1 MTSINC
7 FSSASKIAEHKTT
20 ENKISES
27 RKSITWGKNAG
38 ALLFG
43 ALLIVCSLT
52 VGCTSDKPKP
62 VSSNEPIPVTQNP
75 TPNTMLSSNTPAPA
89 AQPAKPAAKKVVR
102 KRPATVTYADQ
113 TYGVTFEYPRKYGLE
128 TGNAATELIAS
139 SPLPMN
145 FVMPGGVALA
155 AVELPETA
163 FADTD
168 LSAAYFNVSVNKDVT
183 AEQCGEFAVPQPKTV
198 ASSEAMHATAQPV
211 STESASSKPALPE
224 TASTQTASTQ
234 AASTQSPST
243 QSASTEATP
252 TQSVPA
258 ANTAEQTAPASTAAA
273 APASAPATSSPASST
288 AVSSTP
294 ANSTPATSATATST
308 SKLMLGDLELQSAE
322 AVAGEGNRQS
332 DTKYFH
338 IFQNGGCYE
347 FALNVTTM
355 AHETEG
361 AMKHVDRDKVFGRLA
376 AIMATVKI
384 NTVAAPEVTASAPA
398 APAAPAT
405 PAQ

>member
-1 MTSINC
+1 MTRINR
-7 FSSASKIAEHKTT
+7 FSSVMKIATSR
-20 ENKISES
+20 NSES
-27 RKSITWGKNAG
+27 RKSIAWGKNAG

-62 VSSNEPIPVTQNP
+62 VSSNEQIPVTQNP
-75 TPNTMLSSNTPAPA
+75 TPNNILSSNTPAPL
-89 AQPAKPAAKKVVR
+89 AQPAKPAPKKIVK

-128 TGNAATELIAS
+128 TGNAATELVAS

-145 FVMPGGVALA
+145 FVMPGGTALA

-183 AEQCGEFAVPQPKTV
+183 AEQCREFAVPQPKEV
-198 ASSEAMHATAQPV
+198 ASSDAAQTAAQPV
-211 STESASSKPALPE
+211 STESASSKSVSSQPVSTE
-224 TASTQTASTQ
+224 VASTQTAP
-234 AASTQSPST
+234 A
-243 QSASTEATP
+243 QSA
-252 TQSVPA
+252 PA
-258 ANTAEQTAPASTAAA
+258 QNTAEQTAPASTTAATTN
-273 APASAPATSSPASST
+273 SAPATSAPATST
-288 AVSSTP
+288 VVSSTP
-294 ANSTPATSATATST
+294 TVSTPATSATATST

-347 FALNVTTM
+347 FALSVTTM
-355 AHETEG
+355 SHETEG
-361 AMKHVDRDKVFGRLA
+361 AMKHVDRDKVFNRLA
-376 AIMATVKI
+376 VIMATVKI
-384 NTVAAPEVTASAPA
+384 NPVAAAAPEVTASAPA
-398 APAAPAT
+398 TSTATPAT

>member
-1 MTSINC
+1 MTRINC
-7 FSSASKIAEHKTT
+7 FSSTSKIEV
-20 ENKISES
+20 NKISES
-27 RKSITWGKNAG
+27 RKSITWGKNSG

-52 VGCTSDKPKP
+52 VGCTKDQPKP
-62 VSSNEPIPVTQNP
+62 VSSNNQIPVTQNP
-75 TPNTMLSSNTPAPA
+75 TPNTVLSSNTPGPL
-89 AQPAKPAAKKVVR
+89 AQPAKPAPKKIVK

-128 TGNAATELIAS
+128 TGNAATELVAS

-183 AEQCGEFAVPQPKTV
+183 AEQCREFAVPMPKGV
-198 ASSEAMHATAQPV
+198 ASSEATQTAAQPV
-211 STESASSKPALPE
+211 SESVSKPVSTEPV
-224 TASTQTASTQ
+224 STQ
-234 AASTQSPST
+234 
-243 QSASTEATP
+243 ATP
-252 TQSVPA
+252 TQSAPA
-258 ANTAEQTAPASTAAA
+258 QGLAEQVAPASTTAATTTSD
-273 APASAPATSSPASST
+273 PVTSAPATST
-288 AVSSTP
+288 AVASTP
-294 ANSTPATSATATST
+294 AISNPSTSAAATST

-361 AMKHVDRDKVFGRLA
+361 AMKHVDRDKVFNRLA

-384 NTVAAPEVTASAPA
+384 NPIAAPEVTASAPA
-398 APAAPAT
+398 APATPATPAT

>member
-1 MTSINC
+1 MTRIHC
-7 FSSASKIAEHKTT
+7 FSSASKIA

-43 ALLIVCSLT
+43 ALLMVCSLT
-52 VGCTSDKPKP
+52 VGCTKDEPKP
-62 VSSNEPIPVTQNP
+62 VSSNNQIPVSQNP

-89 AQPAKPAAKKVVR
+89 ALPAKPAPKKIVK

-128 TGNAATELIAS
+128 TGNAATELVAS

-145 FVMPGGVALA
+145 FVVPGGVALA

-168 LSAAYFNVSVNKDVT
+168 LSAAYFNVSVNKEVT
-183 AEQCGEFAVPQPKTV
+183 AEQCGEFAVPQPKAV
-198 ASSEAMHATAQPV
+198 ASSDVAQTVVQPV
-211 STESASSKPALPE
+211 STESASSKSE
-224 TASTQTASTQ
+224 STEAASTQ
-234 AASTQSPST
+234 AAPVQSV
-243 QSASTEATP
+243 ATP
-252 TQSVPA
+252 NA
-258 ANTAEQTAPASTAAA
+258 AEQTAPALTPTVA
-273 APASAPATSSPASST
+273 ATSTLATPTSTPAAST

-294 ANSTPATSATATST
+294 AISAAATATST

-361 AMKHVDRDKVFGRLA
+361 AMKHVDRDKVFNRLA

-384 NTVAAPEVTASAPA
+384 NPVAAPEVTAN
-398 APAAPAT
+398 APAT
-405 PAQ
+405 PATPATPAQ

>member
-1 MTSINC
+1 MTRINC
-7 FSSASKIAEHKTT
+7 FSSASKIAERKIA
-20 ENKISES
+20 ENMIAVSKISES
-27 RKSITWGKNAG
+27 RKSITWGKNTG
-38 ALLFG
+38 ALVFA

-62 VSSNEPIPVTQNP
+62 VSSNTQIPPTQNP
-75 TPNTMLSSNTPAPA
+75 TPDAMISSNTPAPA
-89 AQPAKPAAKKVVR
+89 ALPVKPAPKKVVR

-128 TGNAATELIAS
+128 TGNAATELVAS

-145 FVMPGGVALA
+145 FVVPGGVALA

-183 AEQCGEFAVPQPKTV
+183 AEQCAEFAVPQPKAV
-198 ASSEAMHATAQPV
+198 ASSDATQTAAQSV
-211 STESASSKPALPE
+211 ATESASSKPAATE
-224 TASTQTASTQ
+224 AASTQTVSPQAATQ
-234 AASTQSPST
+234 AAPAQNTGDQT
-243 QSASTEATP
+243 AASTTAVAT
-252 TQSVPA
+252 T
-258 ANTAEQTAPASTAAA
+258 
-273 APASAPATSSPASST
+273 SAPATSAPATST

-294 ANSTPATSATATST
+294 TVSTPATSATATST
-308 SKLMLGDLELQSAE
+308 SKLLLGDLELQSAE

-361 AMKHVDRDKVFGRLA
+361 AMKHVDRDKVFNRLA

-384 NTVAAPEVTASAPA
+384 NPVATPEVTASAPAAAA

>member
-1 MTSINC
+1 MTRINC
-7 FSSASKIAEHKTT
+7 FSSARKIAVGKIAET
-20 ENKISES
+20 
-27 RKSITWGKNAG
+27 RKSITWGKNTG

-52 VGCTSDKPKP
+52 VGCTSDKPKA
-62 VSSNEPIPVTQNP
+62 VSSNEQIPVTQNP
-75 TPNTMLSSNTPAPA
+75 TPNTMLSSNTAAPA
-89 AQPAKPAAKKVVR
+89 ALPAKPAPKKVVK

-128 TGNAATELIAS
+128 TGNAATELVAS

-168 LSAAYFNVSVNKDVT
+168 LSAAYFDVSVNKDVT
-183 AEQCGEFAVPQPKTV
+183 AEQCGEFAVPQPKVV
-198 ASSEAMHATAQPV
+198 ASSDEAQAPAQ
-211 STESASSKPALPE
+211 T
-224 TASTQTASTQ
+224 
-234 AASTQSPST
+234 
-243 QSASTEATP
+243 ASTEATP
-252 TQSVPA
+252 TTSASAP
-258 ANTAEQTAPASTAAA
+258 NTAEQTAPASTAGVT
-273 APASAPATSSPASST
+273 PSSVPATSSPAATTTASST
-288 AVSSTP
+288 RAISTL
-294 ANSTPATSATATST
+294 AASTAAST

-322 AVAGEGNRQS
+322 AVAGAGKRQS
-332 DTKYFH
+332 DTRYFH

-361 AMKHVDRDKVFGRLA
+361 AMKHVDRDKVFSRLA

-384 NTVAAPEVTASAPA
+384 NPVAAPEVTASAPA
-398 APAAPAT
+398 TAAAPAAPAT

>member
-1 MTSINC
+1 MTRINC
-7 FSSASKIAEHKTT
+7 FSSASKIAVG
-20 ENKISES
+20 KIAET
-27 RKSITWGKNAG
+27 RKSITWGKNTS

-62 VSSNEPIPVTQNP
+62 VSSNEQIPVTQNP
-75 TPNTMLSSNTPAPA
+75 TPNTMLSANTPPPA
-89 AQPAKPAAKKVVR
+89 ALPAKPAPKKVVR

-128 TGNAATELIAS
+128 TGNAATELVAS

-145 FVMPGGVALA
+145 FVVPGGVALA

-198 ASSEAMHATAQPV
+198 VSDTTQAPTQPV
-211 STESASSKPALPE
+211 TTESASSKPAPSQS
-224 TASTQTASTQ
+224 ASSQSASTQ
-234 AASTQSPST
+234 AAS
-243 QSASTEATP
+243 AEATP
-252 TQSVPA
+252 TASAPA
-258 ANTAEQTAPASTAAA
+258 PNTAEQTTPASTAAVA
-273 APASAPATSSPASST
+273 AASAPTSSTATST

-294 ANSTPATSATATST
+294 AISTPATSATATST

-361 AMKHVDRDKVFGRLA
+361 AMKHVDRDKVFSRLA

-384 NTVAAPEVTASAPA
+384 NSVPASEVTASSPA
-398 APAAPAT
+398 ASAAAAAPVT

>member
-1 MTSINC
+1 
-7 FSSASKIAEHKTT
+7 
-20 ENKISES
+20 
-27 RKSITWGKNAG
+27 
-38 ALLFG
+38 
-43 ALLIVCSLT
+43 
-52 VGCTSDKPKP
+52 
-62 VSSNEPIPVTQNP
+62 
-75 TPNTMLSSNTPAPA
+75 MLSSSTPAPA
-89 AQPAKPAAKKVVR
+89 ALPAKPAAKKVVR

-128 TGNAATELIAS
+128 TGNAATELVAS

-145 FVMPGGVALA
+145 FVVPGGVALA

-183 AEQCGEFAVPQPKTV
+183 AEQCGEFAVPQPKAV
-198 ASSEAMHATAQPV
+198 GSSDATQAAAPSM
-211 STESASSKPALPE
+211 STESASSKPALTE
-224 TASTQTASTQ
+224 AASTQTVSTQ
-234 AASTQSPST
+234 TVTPS
-243 QSASTEATP
+243 APA
-252 TQSVPA
+252 QSV
-258 ANTAEQTAPASTAAA
+258 AEQAVPASTTAVATTS
-273 APASAPATSSPASST
+273 APVTSAPATST

-294 ANSTPATSATATST
+294 SASSPATFATATST
-308 SKLMLGDLELQSAE
+308 SKLLLGDLELQSAE

-361 AMKHVDRDKVFGRLA
+361 AMKHVDRDKVFNRLA

-384 NTVAAPEVTASAPA
+384 VPVASAVAAPEVTASAPA
-398 APAAPAT
+398 TPATPAT

>member
-1 MTSINC
+1 MTRINC
-7 FSSASKIAEHKTT
+7 FSSASKIA

-27 RKSITWGKNAG
+27 RKSITWGKNSG

-62 VSSNEPIPVTQNP
+62 VSSNEQIPVTQNP
-75 TPNTMLSSNTPAPA
+75 TPNTMLSANTPPPA
-89 AQPAKPAAKKVVR
+89 ALPAKPAAKKVVR

-128 TGNAATELIAS
+128 TGNAATELVAS

-145 FVMPGGVALA
+145 FVVPGGTALA

-198 ASSEAMHATAQPV
+198 VSDTTQAPTQPV
-211 STESASSKPALPE
+211 TTESASSKPAPSQS
-224 TASTQTASTQ
+224 ASTQSASTQ
-234 AASTQSPST
+234 AAS
-243 QSASTEATP
+243 AEATP
-252 TQSVPA
+252 TASAPA
-258 ANTAEQTAPASTAAA
+258 PNTAEQTTPASTAAVA
-273 APASAPATSSPASST
+273 AASAPTSSPASSA

-294 ANSTPATSATATST
+294 AISTPATSATATST
-308 SKLMLGDLELQSAE
+308 SKLLLGDLELQSAE

-361 AMKHVDRDKVFGRLA
+361 AMKHVDRDKVFSRLA
-376 AIMATVKI
+376 AIMATAKI
-384 NTVAAPEVTASAPA
+384 NPVAAPEVTASSPA
-398 APAAPAT
+398 ASAAAAAPVT

>member
-1 MTSINC
+1 MTRINC
-7 FSSASKIAEHKTT
+7 FSSASKIAVR
-20 ENKISES
+20 KIAES
-27 RKSITWGKNAG
+27 RKSITWGKNTG

-62 VSSNEPIPVTQNP
+62 VSSNQPIPVTQNP
-75 TPNTMLSSNTPAPA
+75 TPNTMLSSNTSALA
-89 AQPAKPAAKKVVR
+89 ALPAKPAPKKVVK

-128 TGNAATELIAS
+128 TGNAATELVAS

-155 AVELPETA
+155 AVELPESA

-183 AEQCGEFAVPQPKTV
+183 AEQCGEFAVPQPKVV
-198 ASSEAMHATAQPV
+198 ASSDATQA
-211 STESASSKPALPE
+211 PA
-224 TASTQTASTQ
+224 QTAS
-234 AASTQSPST
+234 PG
-243 QSASTEATP
+243 
-252 TQSVPA
+252 
-258 ANTAEQTAPASTAAA
+258 TAPTSTPAVATTS
-273 APASAPATSSPASST
+273 APAASAPATSTGVA
-288 AVSSTP
+288 STP
-294 ANSTPATSATATST
+294 AISTSAASAAATST

-322 AVAGEGNRQS
+322 AVAGEGNQQS

-338 IFQNGGCYE
+338 IFQNGSCYE

-361 AMKHVDRDKVFGRLA
+361 AMKHVDRDKVFNRLA

-384 NTVAAPEVTASAPA
+384 NPVAAPEVTASAPA
-398 APAAPAT
+398 VPAAPAT

>member
-1 MTSINC
+1 MTRINC
-7 FSSASKIAEHKTT
+7 FSSACKIAE
-20 ENKISES
+20 NKIANNRISES
-27 RKSITWGKNAG
+27 RKSITWGKNTG
-38 ALLFG
+38 ALLFA
-43 ALLIVCSLT
+43 ALLIVCSLA

-62 VSSNEPIPVTQNP
+62 VSSNNQIPVTQNP

-89 AQPAKPAAKKVVR
+89 ALPAKPAPKKVVR

-128 TGNAATELIAS
+128 TGNAATELVAS

-183 AEQCGEFAVPQPKTV
+183 AEQCREFAVPQPKVV
-198 ASSEAMHATAQPV
+198 ASSDKEQAPAEAV
-211 STESASSKPALPE
+211 STESALTKPAP
-224 TASTQTASTQ
+224 TQ
-234 AASTQSPST
+234 A
-243 QSASTEATP
+243 ASTEATP
-252 TQSVPA
+252 TTSAPA
-258 ANTAEQTAPASTAAA
+258 SNTAEQTAPVSTAAV
-273 APASAPATSSPASST
+273 AT
-288 AVSSTP
+288 
-294 ANSTPATSATATST
+294 TSATATSAPAASTAGSSTPVISAPAASTATTST
-308 SKLMLGDLELQSAE
+308 SKMMLGDLELQSAE

-361 AMKHVDRDKVFGRLA
+361 AMKHVDRDKVFNRLA

-384 NTVAAPEVTASAPA
+384 VPVAAPEVTASTPA
-398 APAAPAT
+398 AAATAATPAT

>member
-1 MTSINC
+1 MTRINC
-7 FSSASKIAEHKTT
+7 FSSASKIA

-27 RKSITWGKNAG
+27 RKSITWGKNSG

-52 VGCTSDKPKP
+52 VGCTKDQPKP
-62 VSSNEPIPVTQNP
+62 VSSNEQIPVTQNP
-75 TPNTMLSSNTPAPA
+75 TPNTMLSANTPAPA
-89 AQPAKPAAKKVVR
+89 ALPAKPAPKKVVR

-128 TGNAATELIAS
+128 TGNAATELVAS

-145 FVMPGGVALA
+145 FVVPGGVALA

-198 ASSEAMHATAQPV
+198 VSDTTQAPTQPV
-211 STESASSKPALPE
+211 TTESASSKPAPSQS
-224 TASTQTASTQ
+224 ASSQSASTQ
-234 AASTQSPST
+234 AAS
-243 QSASTEATP
+243 AEATP
-252 TQSVPA
+252 TASAPA
-258 ANTAEQTAPASTAAA
+258 PNTAEQTTPASTAAVA
-273 APASAPATSSPASST
+273 AASAPTSSTATST

-294 ANSTPATSATATST
+294 AISTPATSATATST
-308 SKLMLGDLELQSAE
+308 SKLLLGDLELQSAE

-361 AMKHVDRDKVFGRLA
+361 AMKHVDRDKVFSRLA

-384 NTVAAPEVTASAPA
+384 NSVPASEVTASSPA
-398 APAAPAT
+398 ASAAAAAPVT

>member
-1 MTSINC
+1 MTRINC
-7 FSSASKIAEHKTT
+7 FSSASKIAKRKIA
-20 ENKISES
+20 ENKIANNRISES
-27 RKSITWGKNAG
+27 RKSITWGKNTG
-38 ALLFG
+38 ALLFA
-43 ALLIVCSLT
+43 ALLIVCSLA

-62 VSSNEPIPVTQNP
+62 VSSNNQIPVTQNP

-89 AQPAKPAAKKVVR
+89 ALPAKPAPKKVVR

-128 TGNAATELIAS
+128 TGNAATELVAS

-183 AEQCGEFAVPQPKTV
+183 AEQCREFAVPQPKVV
-198 ASSEAMHATAQPV
+198 ASSDKEQAPAEAV
-211 STESASSKPALPE
+211 STESALTKPAP
-224 TASTQTASTQ
+224 TQ
-234 AASTQSPST
+234 A
-243 QSASTEATP
+243 ASTEATP
-252 TQSVPA
+252 TTSAPA
-258 ANTAEQTAPASTAAA
+258 SNTAEQTAPVSTAAV
-273 APASAPATSSPASST
+273 AT
-288 AVSSTP
+288 
-294 ANSTPATSATATST
+294 TSATATSAPAASTAGSSTPVISAPAASTATTST
-308 SKLMLGDLELQSAE
+308 SKMMLGDLELQSAE

-361 AMKHVDRDKVFGRLA
+361 AMKHVDRDKVFNRLA

-384 NTVAAPEVTASAPA
+384 VPVAAPEVTASTPA
-398 APAAPAT
+398 AAATAATPAT

>member
-1 MTSINC
+1 MTRTNC
-7 FSSASKIAEHKTT
+7 FSSAKKIATSR
-20 ENKISES
+20 NSES
-27 RKSITWGKNAG
+27 RKSVTWGKNTG

-52 VGCTSDKPKP
+52 VGCTKDAPKP
-62 VSSNEPIPVTQNP
+62 VSSNVQIPVTQNP
-75 TPNTMLSSNTPAPA
+75 TPNTMLSSNLPAPL
-89 AQPAKPAAKKVVR
+89 AQPAKPAPKKVVR

-128 TGNAATELIAS
+128 TGNAATELVAS

-145 FVMPGGVALA
+145 FVMPGGTALA

-183 AEQCGEFAVPQPKTV
+183 PEQCGEFAVPQPKVV
-198 ASSEAMHATAQPV
+198 ASSDATQA
-211 STESASSKPALPE
+211 PA
-224 TASTQTASTQ
+224 QTASTGT
-234 AASTQSPST
+234 A
-243 QSASTEATP
+243 P
-252 TQSVPA
+252 TPA
-258 ANTAEQTAPASTAAA
+258 APSQSTAEQTAPVSTTAVATT
-273 APASAPATSSPASST
+273 SGPATSASATST

-294 ANSTPATSATATST
+294 TVSTPATSAVATST
-308 SKLMLGDLELQSAE
+308 SKLLLGDLELQSAE
-322 AVAGEGNRQS
+322 AVAGEGNQQS

-361 AMKHVDRDKVFGRLA
+361 AMKHVDRDKVFSRLA

-384 NTVAAPEVTASAPA
+384 NPVAAPEVTASAPA
-398 APAAPAT
+398 TPATAAT
-405 PAQ
+405 PASPAQ

>member
-1 MTSINC
+1 MTRINC
-7 FSSASKIAEHKTT
+7 FSSASKIAERKIA
-20 ENKISES
+20 ENRIAES
-27 RKSITWGKNAG
+27 RKSVTWGKNAG

-52 VGCTSDKPKP
+52 VGCTKDEPKP
-62 VSSNEPIPVTQNP
+62 VSSNSSIPVTPNP
-75 TPNTMLSSNTPAPA
+75 TPNTVLSSNMAAPA
-89 AQPAKPAAKKVVR
+89 ALPAKPAAKKVVR

-128 TGNAATELIAS
+128 TGNAATELVAS

-145 FVMPGGVALA
+145 FVVPGGTALA

-183 AEQCGEFAVPQPKTV
+183 AEQCGEFAVPQPKEVT
-198 ASSEAMHATAQPV
+198 SSDGTQSEAQPA
-211 STESASSKPALPE
+211 TESLSSKPVSPE
-224 TASTQTASTQ
+224 AASTQTASAQTT
-234 AASTQSPST
+234 STL
-243 QSASTEATP
+243 AEP
-252 TQSVPA
+252 TQSVPTQ
-258 ANTAEQTAPASTAAA
+258 NTAEQNAPASTTAVATT
-273 APASAPATSSPASST
+273 SAPATSAP
-288 AVSSTP
+288 VSSAPTVLTP
-294 ANSTPATSATATST
+294 AISARGTST
-308 SKLMLGDLELQSAE
+308 SKLLLGDLELQAAE

-361 AMKHVDRDKVFGRLA
+361 TMKHVDRDKVFNRLA

-384 NTVAAPEVTASAPA
+384 NPVAAPEVTASAPA
-398 APAAPAT
+398 APAT

>member
-1 MTSINC
+1 MTRINC
-7 FSSASKIAEHKTT
+7 FSSASKIAVR
-20 ENKISES
+20 KIAES
-27 RKSITWGKNAG
+27 RKSITWGKNTG

-43 ALLIVCSLT
+43 ALLIICSLT

-62 VSSNEPIPVTQNP
+62 VSSNEQIPVTQNP
-75 TPNTMLSSNTPAPA
+75 TPNTMLSSNTAPL
-89 AQPAKPAAKKVVR
+89 PAKPAPKKVVK

-113 TYGVTFEYPRKYGLE
+113 SYGVTFEYPRKYGLE
-128 TGNAATELIAS
+128 TGNAATELVAS

-183 AEQCGEFAVPQPKTV
+183 AEQCGEFAVPQPKVVPSPDAT
-198 ASSEAMHATAQPV
+198 EA
-211 STESASSKPALPE
+211 PAL
-224 TASTQTASTQ
+224 TASTPSPAEQNGRAST
-234 AASTQSPST
+234 TT
-243 QSASTEATP
+243 VATP
-252 TQSVPA
+252 TPV
-258 ANTAEQTAPASTAAA
+258 T
-273 APASAPATSSPASST
+273 SAPATST

-294 ANSTPATSATATST
+294 AISTSAISATATST
-308 SKLMLGDLELQSAE
+308 SKLMLGDMELQSAE
-322 AVAGEGNRQS
+322 AVAGEGNQQS

-338 IFQNGGCYE
+338 VFQNGGCYE

-361 AMKHVDRDKVFGRLA
+361 TMKHVDRDKVFNRLA

-384 NTVAAPEVTASAPA
+384 NPVAAPEVTASAPPTSA

>member
-1 MTSINC
+1 MTRINC
-7 FSSASKIAEHKTT
+7 FSSASKIAVR
-20 ENKISES
+20 KIAES
-27 RKSITWGKNAG
+27 RKSITWGKNTG

-43 ALLIVCSLT
+43 ALLIICSLT

-62 VSSNEPIPVTQNP
+62 VSSNEQIPVTQNP
-75 TPNTMLSSNTPAPA
+75 TPNTMLSSNTAPL
-89 AQPAKPAAKKVVR
+89 PAKPAPKKVVK

-113 TYGVTFEYPRKYGLE
+113 SYGVTFEYPRKYGLE
-128 TGNAATELIAS
+128 TGNAATELVAS

-183 AEQCGEFAVPQPKTV
+183 AEQCGEFAVPQPKVVPSPDAT
-198 ASSEAMHATAQPV
+198 EA
-211 STESASSKPALPE
+211 PAL
-224 TASTQTASTQ
+224 TASTPSPAEQNGRAST
-234 AASTQSPST
+234 TT
-243 QSASTEATP
+243 VATP
-252 TQSVPA
+252 TPV
-258 ANTAEQTAPASTAAA
+258 T
-273 APASAPATSSPASST
+273 SAPATST

-294 ANSTPATSATATST
+294 AISTSAISATATST
-308 SKLMLGDLELQSAE
+308 SKLMLGDMELQSAE
-322 AVAGEGNRQS
+322 AVAGEGNQQS

-338 IFQNGGCYE
+338 VFQNGGCYE

-361 AMKHVDRDKVFGRLA
+361 TMKHVDRDKVFNRLA

-384 NTVAAPEVTASAPA
+384 NPVAAPEVTASAPPTSA
-398 APAAPAT
+398 PPAAPAT

>member
-1 MTSINC
+1 MTRINC
-7 FSSASKIAEHKTT
+7 FSSASKIAVR
-20 ENKISES
+20 KIAES
-27 RKSITWGKNAG
+27 RKSITWGKNTG
-38 ALLFG
+38 ALLFA
-43 ALLIVCSLT
+43 ALLVICSLT

-62 VSSNEPIPVTQNP
+62 VSSNEQIPVTQNP
-75 TPNTMLSSNTPAPA
+75 TPNTMLSSNTAPL
-89 AQPAKPAAKKVVR
+89 PAKPAPKKVVK

-113 TYGVTFEYPRKYGLE
+113 SYGVTFEYPRKYGLE
-128 TGNAATELIAS
+128 TGNAATELVAS

-183 AEQCGEFAVPQPKTV
+183 AEQCGEFAVPQPKVVPSPDAT
-198 ASSEAMHATAQPV
+198 EA
-211 STESASSKPALPE
+211 PAL
-224 TASTQTASTQ
+224 TASTPSPAEQNGRAST
-234 AASTQSPST
+234 TT
-243 QSASTEATP
+243 VATP
-252 TQSVPA
+252 TPV
-258 ANTAEQTAPASTAAA
+258 T
-273 APASAPATSSPASST
+273 SAPATST

-294 ANSTPATSATATST
+294 AISTSAISATATST
-308 SKLMLGDLELQSAE
+308 SKLMLGDMELQSAE
-322 AVAGEGNRQS
+322 AVAGEGNQQS

-338 IFQNGGCYE
+338 VFQNGGCYE

-361 AMKHVDRDKVFGRLA
+361 TMKHVDRDKVFNRLA

-384 NTVAAPEVTASAPA
+384 NPVAAPEVTASAPPTSA
-398 APAAPAT
+398 PPAAPAT

>member
-1 MTSINC
+1 MTRINC
-7 FSSASKIAEHKTT
+7 FSSANKIAVR
-20 ENKISES
+20 KIAES
-27 RKSITWGKNAG
+27 RKSITWGKNTG

-75 TPNTMLSSNTPAPA
+75 TPNTMLSSNTSAPA
-89 AQPAKPAAKKVVR
+89 ALPAKPAPKKVVK

-128 TGNAATELIAS
+128 TGNAATELVAS

-183 AEQCGEFAVPQPKTV
+183 AEQCGEFAVPQPKVV
-198 ASSEAMHATAQPV
+198 ASSDATQG
-211 STESASSKPALPE
+211 PA
-224 TASTQTASTQ
+224 QTAPPGT
-234 AASTQSPST
+234 APT
-243 QSASTEATP
+243 TP
-252 TQSVPA
+252 APV
-258 ANTAEQTAPASTAAA
+258 ANAVEQTAPASTPAVAITSA
-273 APASAPATSSPASST
+273 RAASAPAISTGGPSAPAISTS
-288 AVSSTP
+288 AV
-294 ANSTPATSATATST
+294 SATATST
-308 SKLMLGDLELQSAE
+308 SKLMLGDLELLSAE
-322 AVAGEGNRQS
+322 AVAGEGNQQS

-361 AMKHVDRDKVFGRLA
+361 AMKHVDRDKVFNRLA

-384 NTVAAPEVTASAPA
+384 NPVAAPEVTASAPA
-398 APAAPAT
+398 APAVPAVPAT

>member
-1 MTSINC
+1 MTRINC
-7 FSSASKIAEHKTT
+7 FSSASKIAVR
-20 ENKISES
+20 KIAES
-27 RKSITWGKNAG
+27 RKSITWGKNIG

-62 VSSNEPIPVTQNP
+62 VSSNEQIPVTQNP
-75 TPNTMLSSNTPAPA
+75 TPNTMLSSNTA
-89 AQPAKPAAKKVVR
+89 ALPAKPAPKKVVK

-128 TGNAATELIAS
+128 TGNAATELVAS

-183 AEQCGEFAVPQPKTV
+183 AEQCGEFAVPQPKV
-198 ASSEAMHATAQPV
+198 LASSDATQAPAQ
-211 STESASSKPALPE
+211 TESIPSPAE
-224 TASTQTASTQ
+224 QSGQASTTTV
-234 AASTQSPST
+234 T
-243 QSASTEATP
+243 ATP
-252 TQSVPA
+252 TPV
-258 ANTAEQTAPASTAAA
+258 T
-273 APASAPATSSPASST
+273 SAPATST

-294 ANSTPATSATATST
+294 AISTSATSATATST
-308 SKLMLGDLELQSAE
+308 SKLMLGDMELQSAE
-322 AVAGEGNRQS
+322 AVAGEGNQQS

-347 FALNVTTM
+347 FALNVTTL

-361 AMKHVDRDKVFGRLA
+361 AMKHVDRDKVFNRLA

-384 NTVAAPEVTASAPA
+384 NPVAAPEVTASAPPTSA
-398 APAAPAT
+398 TPAAPAT

>member
-1 MTSINC
+1 MTRINC
-7 FSSASKIAEHKTT
+7 FSSASKIAVR
-20 ENKISES
+20 KIAES
-27 RKSITWGKNAG
+27 RKSITWGKNTG
-38 ALLFG
+38 ALLFA
-43 ALLIVCSLT
+43 ALLVICSLT

-62 VSSNEPIPVTQNP
+62 VSSNEQIPVTQNP
-75 TPNTMLSSNTPAPA
+75 TPNTMLSSNTAPL
-89 AQPAKPAAKKVVR
+89 PAKPAPKKVVK

-113 TYGVTFEYPRKYGLE
+113 SYGVTFEYPRKYGLE
-128 TGNAATELIAS
+128 TGNAATELVAS

-183 AEQCGEFAVPQPKTV
+183 AEQCGEFAVPQPKVVPSPDAT
-198 ASSEAMHATAQPV
+198 EA
-211 STESASSKPALPE
+211 PA
-224 TASTQTASTQ
+224 QTASTPSPAEQ
-234 AASTQSPST
+234 NGRASTT
-243 QSASTEATP
+243 TVATP
-252 TQSVPA
+252 TPV
-258 ANTAEQTAPASTAAA
+258 T
-273 APASAPATSSPASST
+273 SAPATAT

-294 ANSTPATSATATST
+294 AISTSATSATATST
-308 SKLMLGDLELQSAE
+308 SKLMLGDMELQSAE
-322 AVAGEGNRQS
+322 AVAGEGNQQS

-338 IFQNGGCYE
+338 VFQNGGCYE

-361 AMKHVDRDKVFGRLA
+361 TMKHVDRDKVFNRLA

-384 NTVAAPEVTASAPA
+384 NPVAAPEVTASAPPTSA
-398 APAAPAT
+398 PPAAPAT

>member
-1 MTSINC
+1 MTRINC
-7 FSSASKIAEHKTT
+7 FSSVSKIAES
-20 ENKISES
+20 KIATSRNSES
-27 RKSITWGKNAG
+27 RKSITWGKNGG

-43 ALLIVCSLT
+43 ALLIACSLA
-52 VGCTSDKPKP
+52 VGCNSDKPKP
-62 VSSNEPIPVTQNP
+62 VSSNSQIPVTQNP
-75 TPNTMLSSNTPAPA
+75 TPNTMLSSNSPAPA
-89 AQPAKPAAKKVVR
+89 ASPAKAAPKKVVR

-128 TGNAATELIAS
+128 TGNAATELVAS

-145 FVMPGGVALA
+145 FVVPGGIALA

-183 AEQCGEFAVPQPKTV
+183 AEQCGEFAVPQPKEV
-198 ASSEAMHATAQPV
+198 ASSDVTQTAAQPV
-211 STESASSKPALPE
+211 STESASSKPVSPE
-224 TASTQTASTQ
+224 TASTQTAT
-234 AASTQSPST
+234 T
-243 QSASTEATP
+243 QSA
-252 TQSVPA
+252 PA
-258 ANTAEQTAPASTAAA
+258 PNPAEQTAPATTAAVA
-273 APASAPATSSPASST
+273 TTSTPATSTPATST

-294 ANSTPATSATATST
+294 AISTSTTSTTATAST

-361 AMKHVDRDKVFGRLA
+361 AMKHVDRDKVFNRLA

-384 NTVAAPEVTASAPA
+384 VPIASAVAAPEVTASAPA
-398 APAAPAT
+398 TPVAPVT

>member
-1 MTSINC
+1 MTRINC
-7 FSSASKIAEHKTT
+7 FSSASKIA

-27 RKSITWGKNAG
+27 RKSITWGKNSG

-52 VGCTSDKPKP
+52 VGCTKDQPKP
-62 VSSNEPIPVTQNP
+62 VSSNEQIPVTQNP
-75 TPNTMLSSNTPAPA
+75 TPNTMLSANTPPPA
-89 AQPAKPAAKKVVR
+89 ALPAKPAPKKVVR

-128 TGNAATELIAS
+128 TGNAATELVAS

-145 FVMPGGVALA
+145 FVVPGGVALA

-198 ASSEAMHATAQPV
+198 VSDTTQAPTQPV
-211 STESASSKPALPE
+211 TTESASSKPAPSQS
-224 TASTQTASTQ
+224 ASSQSASTQ
-234 AASTQSPST
+234 AAS
-243 QSASTEATP
+243 AEATP
-252 TQSVPA
+252 TASAPA
-258 ANTAEQTAPASTAAA
+258 PNTAEQTTPASTAAVA
-273 APASAPATSSPASST
+273 AASAPTSSTATST

-294 ANSTPATSATATST
+294 VISAPAASTATTST
-308 SKLMLGDLELQSAE
+308 SKMMLGDLELQSAE

-361 AMKHVDRDKVFGRLA
+361 AMKHVDRDKVFSRLA

-384 NTVAAPEVTASAPA
+384 NSVPASEVTASSPA
-398 APAAPAT
+398 ASAAAAAPVT

>member
-1 MTSINC
+1 MTRINY
-7 FSSASKIAEHKTT
+7 FSSASKIAVK
-20 ENKISES
+20 KIAES
-27 RKSITWGKNAG
+27 RKSITWGKNTG

-52 VGCTSDKPKP
+52 DGCTGDKPKP
-62 VSSNEPIPVTQNP
+62 VSSNEQIPVTQNP
-75 TPNTMLSSNTPAPA
+75 TPNTMLSSNTA
-89 AQPAKPAAKKVVR
+89 ALPAKPAPKKVVK

-128 TGNAATELIAS
+128 TGNAATELVAS

-183 AEQCGEFAVPQPKTV
+183 AEQCGEFAVPQPKVV
-198 ASSEAMHATAQPV
+198 ASSDA
-211 STESASSKPALPE
+211 
-224 TASTQTASTQ
+224 TQ
-234 AASTQSPST
+234 APAPAEQNAQAPTT
-243 QSASTEATP
+243 TVTATP
-252 TQSVPA
+252 TPV
-258 ANTAEQTAPASTAAA
+258 
-273 APASAPATSSPASST
+273 ASAPATST
-288 AVSSTP
+288 AVSPTP
-294 ANSTPATSATATST
+294 AISTSATSAAATST
-308 SKLMLGDLELQSAE
+308 SKLMLGDMELQSAE
-322 AVAGEGNRQS
+322 AVAGEGNQQS
-332 DTKYFH
+332 DTRYFH

-361 AMKHVDRDKVFGRLA
+361 AMKHVDRDKVFNRLA

-384 NTVAAPEVTASAPA
+384 NPVAAPEVTASAPPTSA

>member
-1 MTSINC
+1 MTRINC
-7 FSSASKIAEHKTT
+7 FSSASKIAVR
-20 ENKISES
+20 KIAES
-27 RKSITWGKNAG
+27 RKSITWGKNTG
-38 ALLFG
+38 ALLFA
-43 ALLIVCSLT
+43 ALLVICSLT

-62 VSSNEPIPVTQNP
+62 VSSNEQIPVTQNP
-75 TPNTMLSSNTPAPA
+75 TPNTMLSSNTAPL
-89 AQPAKPAAKKVVR
+89 PAKPAPKKVVK

-113 TYGVTFEYPRKYGLE
+113 SYGVTFEYPRKYGLE
-128 TGNAATELIAS
+128 TGNAATELVAS

-183 AEQCGEFAVPQPKTV
+183 AEQCGEFAVPQPKVVPSPDAT
-198 ASSEAMHATAQPV
+198 EA
-211 STESASSKPALPE
+211 PA
-224 TASTQTASTQ
+224 QTASTPSPAEQ
-234 AASTQSPST
+234 NGRASTT
-243 QSASTEATP
+243 TVATP
-252 TQSVPA
+252 TPV
-258 ANTAEQTAPASTAAA
+258 T
-273 APASAPATSSPASST
+273 SAPATAT

-294 ANSTPATSATATST
+294 AISTSATSATATST
-308 SKLMLGDLELQSAE
+308 SKLMLGDMELQSAE
-322 AVAGEGNRQS
+322 AVAGEGNQQS

-338 IFQNGGCYE
+338 VFQNGGCYE

-361 AMKHVDRDKVFGRLA
+361 TMKHVDRDKVFNRLA

-384 NTVAAPEVTASAPA
+384 NPVAAPEVTASAPPTSA

>member
-1 MTSINC
+1 MTRINC
-7 FSSASKIAEHKTT
+7 FSSASKIA

-52 VGCTSDKPKP
+52 VGCTKDEPKP
-62 VSSNEPIPVTQNP
+62 VSSNNQIPVSQNP

-89 AQPAKPAAKKVVR
+89 ALPAKPAPKKIVK

-128 TGNAATELIAS
+128 TGNAATELVAS

-145 FVMPGGVALA
+145 FVVPGGVALA

-183 AEQCGEFAVPQPKTV
+183 AEQCGEFAVPQPKAV
-198 ASSEAMHATAQPV
+198 ASSDAAQTAAQPV
-211 STESASSKPALPE
+211 PTESALTKPAM
-224 TASTQTASTQ
+224 TQ
-234 AASTQSPST
+234 AT
-243 QSASTEATP
+243 STEATQ
-252 TQSVPA
+252 TQPA
-258 ANTAEQTAPASTAAA
+258 SAQNAAAQTAPAATTAVATT
-273 APASAPATSSPASST
+273 SAPVTSEPAAST

-294 ANSTPATSATATST
+294 VISTPAASATATST

-361 AMKHVDRDKVFGRLA
+361 AMKHVDRDKVFNRLA

-384 NTVAAPEVTASAPA
+384 NPVATPEVTAN

-405 PAQ
+405 PATPAQ